1 MRTTILATAL
11 VATAALALSACGGSG
26 EDGGNGGNGGN
37 KAAAEVKGG
46 QKSGQAIVLGKGNAK
61 AKPDLVLT
69 DTDGK
74 KYDLLKETGKRPTL
88 LFFGYTHC
96 PDVCPLT
103 MSNLGIAEK
112 KLSKAERDKLR
123 VVFVTTDPARDT
135 PGRIRSWLNAQGG
148 TDFIG
153 LTGDF
158 DTIQAAAEPLGIFV
172 EKPKKE
178 KDGSVTVSHGAE
190 VVGYS
195 PKDDKAHWIYTT
207 DASAGQYAKDLPK
220 IIKGENP

>member
-1 MRTTILATAL
+1 MRTKILAAAL
-11 VATAALALSACGGSG
+11 VATAALTLGACGGS
-26 EDGGNGGNGGN
+26 DGGGDKAD

-46 QKSGQAIVLGKGNAK
+46 QKSGQAIVLDKGTAK
-61 AKPDLVLT
+61 AKPDLVLP
-69 DTDGK
+69 DTDGR
-74 KYDLLKETGKRPTL
+74 KYDLLKETKDRPTL

-112 KLSKAERDKLR
+112 KLSKAERDRLR

-148 TDFIG
+148 TDFVG

-158 DTIQAAAEPLGIFV
+158 DTVQAAARPLGIYV

-195 PKDDKAHWIYTT
+195 PKDDKGHWIYTT
-207 DASAGQYAKDLPK
+207 DATADQYAKDLPK

>member
-1 MRTTILATAL
+1 MRTKILATAL
-11 VATAALALSACGGSG
+11 VATAALTLTACGGS
-26 EDGGNGGNGGN
+26 DGGGTGD

-46 QKSGQAIVLGKGNAK
+46 QKPGHAFVLDAAK

-74 KYDLLKETGKRPTL
+74 KYDLLKETKGRPTL

-112 KLSKAERDKLR
+112 KLSKAEREKLR

-135 PGRIRSWLNAQGG
+135 PKRIRSWLDAQGG
-148 TDFIG
+148 TDFVG
-153 LTGDF
+153 LTGGF
-158 DTIQAAAEPLGIFV
+158 DTIEAAARSLGIYV

-190 VVGYS
+190 VIGFS
-195 PKDDKAHWIYTT
+195 PKDDKGHWLYTT
-207 DASAGQYAKDLPK
+207 DASADRYAKDLPK
-220 IIKGENP
+220 IIEGRNP